1 MAEPQSTPGSVK
13 IPSSLLNRCFDWGI
27 GLVGAP
33 KKLATL
39 SEEVKRL
46 NERLDSAVER
56 INYLEGRLETFT
68 KVIDTLDQSVNH
80 RIRLQILEH
89 ENGKK

>member
-1 MAEPQSTPGSVK
+1 MRVPSTLV
-13 IPSSLLNRCFDWGI
+13 NRSIDWML
-27 GLVGAP
+27 GLAGGPRKTAM
-33 KKLATL
+33 L

-56 INYLEGRLETFT
+56 LAFLEGRLQSFT
-68 KVIDTLDQSVNH
+68 EAIQMLDRNVEH

-89 ENGKK
+89 ENGKRT